1 MSWVSCF
8 HYLLAVQQVNRG
20 WRGFSSCFFQ
30 KLLDYGQESYMHQ
43 LKAYSTWESTGASP
57 ALPEKCREHQGAC
70 GEGWRVDGE
79 GKGSLQMF
87 CDYSE
92 VSC

>member
-1 MSWVSCF
+1 
-8 HYLLAVQQVNRG
+8 
-20 WRGFSSCFFQ
+20 
-30 KLLDYGQESYMHQ
+30 MHQ
-43 LKAYSTWESTGASP
+43 LKAYSTWESTGGSP